1 MFSAFPESTFA
12 QKPFKIV
19 IDAGHGGKDPGRPN
33 KSGIKEKNIVLNIAL
48 DLGKKLKNSGNEVIY
63 TRDKDVFL
71 TLRQRAKIANDVD
84 ADLFISIH
92 CNAFHD
98 SSVHGSETF
107 VYGLHV
113 SQANFN
119 IAKKENEINFID
131 DHYLDD
137 EETYSPT
144 STESVIKPGL
154 TELVN
159 QILPQVQLQIEAVMK
174 NAEIVLQNINTLFD
188 DETKKELKS
197 SIEDFSNLT
206 SSLSETSDEISKL
219 IANNS
224 ENLTNSLAD
233 FRSASNNIKSITDSL
248 NTDDINSITIN
259 LNSLVNNLNSI
270 TTSLKNSEGTAGKLI
285 NDKSIYDNLENATNQ
300 LNRLIEDIK
309 LNPNRYI
316 NFSVFGKKNK

>member
-1 MFSAFPESTFA
+1 MKFTKEIKVGFLAVLGIMMSVFSYNYLKGINLFDKNRKFIVKYEKVDGLSVSNPVTMNG
-12 QKPFKIV
+12 FKIGKVQKINFNSNNTRELLVDIIIDNDV
-19 IDAGHGGKDPGRPN
+19 IFPKTSLAELYETGLIGGKAIAIIPDY
-33 KSGIKEKNIVLNIAL
+33 KNDSTIAI
-48 DLGKKLKNSGNEVIY
+48 DGDYLKG
-63 TRDKDVFL
+63 
-71 TLRQRAKIANDVD
+71 
-84 ADLFISIH
+84 
-92 CNAFHD
+92 
-98 SSVHGSETF
+98 
-107 VYGLHV
+107 
-113 SQANFN
+113 
-119 IAKKENEINFID
+119 
-131 DHYLDD
+131 
-137 EETYSPT
+137 
-144 STESVIKPGL
+144 VIKPGL

-219 IANNS
+219 IAENS
-224 ENLTNSLAD
+224 ENLTNSLSD

-248 NTDDINSITIN
+248 NSDDIKSITIN

-309 LNPNRYI
+309 LNPSRYI

>member
-1 MFSAFPESTFA
+1 MKFTKEIKVGFLAVLGIMMSVFSYNYLKGINLFENNRKLTVKYEKVDGLSVSNPVTMNG
-12 QKPFKIV
+12 FKIGKVQKINFNSKNTRELLVDIV
-19 IDAGHGGKDPGRPN
+19 IENDVIFPKTSLAELYETGLIGGKAIAIIPDY
-33 KSGIKEKNIVLNIAL
+33 KNDSTIAI
-48 DLGKKLKNSGNEVIY
+48 DGDYLKG
-63 TRDKDVFL
+63 
-71 TLRQRAKIANDVD
+71 
-84 ADLFISIH
+84 
-92 CNAFHD
+92 
-98 SSVHGSETF
+98 
-107 VYGLHV
+107 
-113 SQANFN
+113 
-119 IAKKENEINFID
+119 
-131 DHYLDD
+131 
-137 EETYSPT
+137 
-144 STESVIKPGL
+144 VIKPGL

-197 SIEDFSNLT
+197 SIEDFSNLA

-224 ENLTNSLAD
+224 ENLTNSLSD
-233 FRSASNNIKSITDSL
+233 FRSATNNIKIITDSL
-248 NTDDINSITIN
+248 KSDDINSITTN

-300 LNRLIEDIK
+300 LNLLIEDIK

>member
-1 MFSAFPESTFA
+1 MKFTKEIKVGFLAVLGIMMSVFSYNYLKGINLFDKNRKFIVKYEKVDGLSVSNPVTMNG
-12 QKPFKIV
+12 FKIGKVQKINFNSKNTRELLVDIIIDNDV
-19 IDAGHGGKDPGRPN
+19 IFPKTSLAELYETGLIGGKAIAIIPDY
-33 KSGIKEKNIVLNIAL
+33 KNDSTIAI
-48 DLGKKLKNSGNEVIY
+48 DGDYLKG
-63 TRDKDVFL
+63 
-71 TLRQRAKIANDVD
+71 
-84 ADLFISIH
+84 
-92 CNAFHD
+92 
-98 SSVHGSETF
+98 
-107 VYGLHV
+107 
-113 SQANFN
+113 
-119 IAKKENEINFID
+119 
-131 DHYLDD
+131 
-137 EETYSPT
+137 
-144 STESVIKPGL
+144 VIKPGL

-219 IANNS
+219 IADNS
-224 ENLTNSLAD
+224 ENLTNSLSN

-248 NTDDINSITIN
+248 NSDDIKSITIN

-309 LNPNRYI
+309 LNPSRYI

>member
-1 MFSAFPESTFA
+1 MKFTKEIKVGFLAILGILMSVFSYNYLKGINLFENNRKFTVKYEKVDGLSVSNPVTMNG
-12 QKPFKIV
+12 FKIGKVQKINFNSKNTRELLVDIVVVNDV
-19 IDAGHGGKDPGRPN
+19 IFPKTSLAELYETGLIGGKAIAIIPDY
-33 KSGIKEKNIVLNIAL
+33 KNDSTIAI
-48 DLGKKLKNSGNEVIY
+48 DGDYLKG
-63 TRDKDVFL
+63 
-71 TLRQRAKIANDVD
+71 
-84 ADLFISIH
+84 
-92 CNAFHD
+92 
-98 SSVHGSETF
+98 
-107 VYGLHV
+107 
-113 SQANFN
+113 
-119 IAKKENEINFID
+119 
-131 DHYLDD
+131 
-137 EETYSPT
+137 
-144 STESVIKPGL
+144 VIKPGL

-206 SSLSETSDEISKL
+206 NSFLETSDQISKL

-233 FRSASNNIKSITDSL
+233 FRSASSNIKNITDSL
-248 NTDDINSITIN
+248 SSDDINSISTN
-259 LNSLVNNLNSI
+259 LNSLLNNLNSI

>member
-1 MFSAFPESTFA
+1 MKFTKEIKVGFLAVLGIMMSVFSYNYLKGINLFDKNRKFIVKYEKVDGLSVSNPVTMNG
-12 QKPFKIV
+12 FKIGKVQKINFNSKNTRELLVDIIIDNDV
-19 IDAGHGGKDPGRPN
+19 IFPKTSLAELYETGLIGGKAIAIIPDY
-33 KSGIKEKNIVLNIAL
+33 KNDSTIAI
-48 DLGKKLKNSGNEVIY
+48 DGDYLKG
-63 TRDKDVFL
+63 
-71 TLRQRAKIANDVD
+71 
-84 ADLFISIH
+84 
-92 CNAFHD
+92 
-98 SSVHGSETF
+98 
-107 VYGLHV
+107 
-113 SQANFN
+113 
-119 IAKKENEINFID
+119 
-131 DHYLDD
+131 
-137 EETYSPT
+137 
-144 STESVIKPGL
+144 VIKPGL

-219 IANNS
+219 IADNS
-224 ENLTNSLAD
+224 ENLTNSLSD

-248 NTDDINSITIN
+248 NSDDIKSITIN

-285 NDKSIYDNLENATNQ
+285 NDRSIYDNLENATNQ

-309 LNPNRYI
+309 LNPSRYI

>member
-1 MFSAFPESTFA
+1 MKFTKEIRVGFLAVLGIMMSVFSYNYLKGINLFDKNRKFTVKYEKVDGLSVSNPVTMNG
-12 QKPFKIV
+12 FKIGKVQKINFNSKNTRELLVDIIVDNDV
-19 IDAGHGGKDPGRPN
+19 IFSKTSLAELYETGLIGGKAIAIIPDY
-33 KSGIKEKNIVLNIAL
+33 KNDSTIAI
-48 DLGKKLKNSGNEVIY
+48 DGDYLKG
-63 TRDKDVFL
+63 
-71 TLRQRAKIANDVD
+71 
-84 ADLFISIH
+84 
-92 CNAFHD
+92 
-98 SSVHGSETF
+98 
-107 VYGLHV
+107 
-113 SQANFN
+113 
-119 IAKKENEINFID
+119 
-131 DHYLDD
+131 
-137 EETYSPT
+137 
-144 STESVIKPGL
+144 VIKPGL

-206 SSLSETSDEISKL
+206 SSLSETSDEISEL
-219 IANNS
+219 ITNNS
-224 ENLTNSLAD
+224 ENLTNSLSD

-248 NTDDINSITIN
+248 NSDDIKSITTN

-270 TTSLKNSEGTAGKLI
+270 TKSLKNSEGTAGKLI
-285 NDKSIYDNLENATNQ
+285 NDKSIYDNLENASNQ

>member
-1 MFSAFPESTFA
+1 MKFTKEIKVGFLAVLGIMMSVFSYNYLKGINLFDKNRKFIVKYEKVDGLSASNPVTMNG
-12 QKPFKIV
+12 FKIGKVQKINFNSKNTRELLVDIIIDNDV
-19 IDAGHGGKDPGRPN
+19 IFPKTSLAELYETGLIGGKAIAIIPDY
-33 KSGIKEKNIVLNIAL
+33 KNDSTIAI
-48 DLGKKLKNSGNEVIY
+48 DGDYLKG
-63 TRDKDVFL
+63 
-71 TLRQRAKIANDVD
+71 
-84 ADLFISIH
+84 
-92 CNAFHD
+92 
-98 SSVHGSETF
+98 
-107 VYGLHV
+107 
-113 SQANFN
+113 
-119 IAKKENEINFID
+119 
-131 DHYLDD
+131 
-137 EETYSPT
+137 
-144 STESVIKPGL
+144 VIKPGL

-219 IANNS
+219 ITDNS
-224 ENLTNSLAD
+224 ENLTNSLSD

-248 NTDDINSITIN
+248 NSDDIKSITIN

-309 LNPNRYI
+309 LNPSRYI

>member
-1 MFSAFPESTFA
+1 MKFTKEIKVGFLAVLGIIMSVFSYNYLKGINLFDKNRKFIVKYEKVDGLSVSNPVTMNG
-12 QKPFKIV
+12 FKIGKVQKINFNSKNTRELLVDIIIDNDV
-19 IDAGHGGKDPGRPN
+19 IFPKTSLAELYETGLIGGKAIAIIPDY
-33 KSGIKEKNIVLNIAL
+33 KNDSTIAI
-48 DLGKKLKNSGNEVIY
+48 DGDYLKG
-63 TRDKDVFL
+63 
-71 TLRQRAKIANDVD
+71 
-84 ADLFISIH
+84 
-92 CNAFHD
+92 
-98 SSVHGSETF
+98 
-107 VYGLHV
+107 
-113 SQANFN
+113 
-119 IAKKENEINFID
+119 
-131 DHYLDD
+131 
-137 EETYSPT
+137 
-144 STESVIKPGL
+144 VIKPGL

-159 QILPQVQLQIEAVMK
+159 QILPQAQLQIEAVMK

-224 ENLTNSLAD
+224 ENLTNSLSD

>member
-1 MFSAFPESTFA
+1 MKFTKEIKVGFLAVLGIMMSVFSYNYLKGINLFDKNRKFIVKYEKVDGLSVSNPVTMNG
-12 QKPFKIV
+12 FKIGKVQKINFNSKNTRELLVDIIIDNDV
-19 IDAGHGGKDPGRPN
+19 IFPKTSLAELYETGLIGGKAIAIIPDY
-33 KSGIKEKNIVLNIAL
+33 KNDSTIAI
-48 DLGKKLKNSGNEVIY
+48 DGDYLKG
-63 TRDKDVFL
+63 
-71 TLRQRAKIANDVD
+71 
-84 ADLFISIH
+84 
-92 CNAFHD
+92 
-98 SSVHGSETF
+98 
-107 VYGLHV
+107 
-113 SQANFN
+113 
-119 IAKKENEINFID
+119 
-131 DHYLDD
+131 
-137 EETYSPT
+137 
-144 STESVIKPGL
+144 VIKPGL

-219 IANNS
+219 IADNS
-224 ENLTNSLAD
+224 ENLTNSLSD

-248 NTDDINSITIN
+248 NSDDIKSITIN

-309 LNPNRYI
+309 LNPSRYV

>member
-1 MFSAFPESTFA
+1 MKFTKEIKVGFLAVLGIMMSVFSYNYLKGINLFDKNRKFIVKYEKVDGLSVSNPVTMNG
-12 QKPFKIV
+12 FKIGKVQKINFNSKNTRELLVDIIVDNDV
-19 IDAGHGGKDPGRPN
+19 IFSKTSLAELYETGLIGGKAIAIIPDY
-33 KSGIKEKNIVLNIAL
+33 KNDSTIAL
-48 DLGKKLKNSGNEVIY
+48 DGDYLKG
-63 TRDKDVFL
+63 
-71 TLRQRAKIANDVD
+71 
-84 ADLFISIH
+84 
-92 CNAFHD
+92 
-98 SSVHGSETF
+98 
-107 VYGLHV
+107 
-113 SQANFN
+113 
-119 IAKKENEINFID
+119 
-131 DHYLDD
+131 
-137 EETYSPT
+137 
-144 STESVIKPGL
+144 VIKPGL

-206 SSLSETSDEISKL
+206 SSLSETSDEISEL

-224 ENLTNSLAD
+224 ENLTNSLSD

-248 NTDDINSITIN
+248 NSDDIKSITTN

>member
-1 MFSAFPESTFA
+1 MKFTKEIKVGFLAVLGIMMSVFSYNYLKGINLFDKNRKFIVKYEKVDGLSVSNPVTMNG
-12 QKPFKIV
+12 FKIGKVQKINFNSKNTRELLVDIIIDNDV
-19 IDAGHGGKDPGRPN
+19 IFPKTSLAELYETGLIGGKAIAIIPDY
-33 KSGIKEKNIVLNIAL
+33 KNDSTIAI
-48 DLGKKLKNSGNEVIY
+48 DGDYLKG
-63 TRDKDVFL
+63 
-71 TLRQRAKIANDVD
+71 
-84 ADLFISIH
+84 
-92 CNAFHD
+92 
-98 SSVHGSETF
+98 
-107 VYGLHV
+107 
-113 SQANFN
+113 
-119 IAKKENEINFID
+119 
-131 DHYLDD
+131 
-137 EETYSPT
+137 
-144 STESVIKPGL
+144 VIKPGL

-224 ENLTNSLAD
+224 ENLTNSLSD

-248 NTDDINSITIN
+248 SSDDIKSITIN

>member
-1 MFSAFPESTFA
+1 MKFTKEIKVGFLAVLGIMMSVFSYNYLKGINLFEKNRKFTVKYEKVDGLSVSNPVTMNGFKIGKV
-12 QKPFKIV
+12 QKINFNSNNTRELLVDIV
-19 IDAGHGGKDPGRPN
+19 IDNDVVFPKTSLAELYETGLIGGKAIAIIPDYQNDSTVAVDGD
-33 KSGIKEKNIVLNIAL
+33 VLK
-48 DLGKKLKNSGNEVIY
+48 G
-63 TRDKDVFL
+63 
-71 TLRQRAKIANDVD
+71 
-84 ADLFISIH
+84 
-92 CNAFHD
+92 
-98 SSVHGSETF
+98 
-107 VYGLHV
+107 
-113 SQANFN
+113 
-119 IAKKENEINFID
+119 
-131 DHYLDD
+131 
-137 EETYSPT
+137 
-144 STESVIKPGL
+144 VIKPGL

-206 SSLSETSDEISKL
+206 KSLSDTSNEISNL

-248 NTDDINSITIN
+248 NSDDINSLTTN

-285 NDKSIYDNLENATNQ
+285 NDKSIYNNLENASNQ
-300 LNRLIEDIK
+300 LNLLIEDIK

>member
-1 MFSAFPESTFA
+1 MKFTKEIKVGFLAVLGIMMSVFSYNYLKGINLFDKNRKFIVKYEKVDGLSVSNPVTMNG
-12 QKPFKIV
+12 FKIGKVQKINFNSKNTRELLVDIIIDNDV
-19 IDAGHGGKDPGRPN
+19 IFPKTSLAELYETGLIGGKAIAIIPDY
-33 KSGIKEKNIVLNIAL
+33 KNDSTIAI
-48 DLGKKLKNSGNEVIY
+48 DGDYLKG
-63 TRDKDVFL
+63 
-71 TLRQRAKIANDVD
+71 
-84 ADLFISIH
+84 
-92 CNAFHD
+92 
-98 SSVHGSETF
+98 
-107 VYGLHV
+107 
-113 SQANFN
+113 
-119 IAKKENEINFID
+119 
-131 DHYLDD
+131 
-137 EETYSPT
+137 
-144 STESVIKPGL
+144 VIKPGL

-188 DETKKELKS
+188 DETKKDLKS

-219 IANNS
+219 IADNS
-224 ENLTNSLAD
+224 ENLTNSLSD

-248 NTDDINSITIN
+248 NSDDIKSMTTN

-309 LNPNRYI
+309 LNPDRYI

>member
-1 MFSAFPESTFA
+1 MKFTKEIKVGFLAVLGIMMSVFSYNYLKGINLFDKNRKFIVKYEKVDGLSVSNPVTMNG
-12 QKPFKIV
+12 FKIGKVQKINFNSKNTRELLVDIIIDNDV
-19 IDAGHGGKDPGRPN
+19 IFPKTSLAELYETGLIGGKAIAIIPDY
-33 KSGIKEKNIVLNIAL
+33 KNDSTIAI
-48 DLGKKLKNSGNEVIY
+48 DGDYLKG
-63 TRDKDVFL
+63 
-71 TLRQRAKIANDVD
+71 
-84 ADLFISIH
+84 
-92 CNAFHD
+92 
-98 SSVHGSETF
+98 
-107 VYGLHV
+107 
-113 SQANFN
+113 
-119 IAKKENEINFID
+119 
-131 DHYLDD
+131 
-137 EETYSPT
+137 
-144 STESVIKPGL
+144 VIKPGL

-219 IANNS
+219 IADNS
-224 ENLTNSLAD
+224 ENLTNSLSD
-233 FRSASNNIKSITDSL
+233 LRSASNNIKSITDSL
-248 NTDDINSITIN
+248 NSDDIKSITIN

-309 LNPNRYI
+309 LNPSRYI

>member
-1 MFSAFPESTFA
+1 MKFTKEIKVGFLAVLGIMMSVFSYNYLKGINLFDKNRKFIVKYEKVDGLSVSNPVTMNG
-12 QKPFKIV
+12 FKIGKVQKINFNSKNTRELLVDIIIDNDV
-19 IDAGHGGKDPGRPN
+19 IFPKTSLAELYETGLIGGKAIAIIPDY
-33 KSGIKEKNIVLNIAL
+33 KNDSTIAT
-48 DLGKKLKNSGNEVIY
+48 DGDYLKG
-63 TRDKDVFL
+63 
-71 TLRQRAKIANDVD
+71 
-84 ADLFISIH
+84 
-92 CNAFHD
+92 
-98 SSVHGSETF
+98 
-107 VYGLHV
+107 
-113 SQANFN
+113 
-119 IAKKENEINFID
+119 
-131 DHYLDD
+131 
-137 EETYSPT
+137 
-144 STESVIKPGL
+144 VIKPGL

-219 IANNS
+219 IADNS
-224 ENLTNSLAD
+224 ENLTNSLSD

-248 NTDDINSITIN
+248 NSDDIKSITIN

>member
-1 MFSAFPESTFA
+1 MKFTKEIKVGFLAVLGIMMSVFSYNYLKGINLFDKNRKFTVKYEKVDGLSVSNPVTMNG
-12 QKPFKIV
+12 FKIGKVQKINFNSKNTRELLVDIIIDNDV
-19 IDAGHGGKDPGRPN
+19 IFPKTSLAELYETGLIGGKAIAIIPDY
-33 KSGIKEKNIVLNIAL
+33 KNDSTIAI
-48 DLGKKLKNSGNEVIY
+48 DGDYLKG
-63 TRDKDVFL
+63 
-71 TLRQRAKIANDVD
+71 
-84 ADLFISIH
+84 
-92 CNAFHD
+92 
-98 SSVHGSETF
+98 
-107 VYGLHV
+107 
-113 SQANFN
+113 
-119 IAKKENEINFID
+119 
-131 DHYLDD
+131 
-137 EETYSPT
+137 
-144 STESVIKPGL
+144 VIKPGL

-206 SSLSETSDEISKL
+206 SSLSETSDEISEL
-219 IANNS
+219 IANNT
-224 ENLTNSLAD
+224 ENLTNSLSD

-248 NTDDINSITIN
+248 NSDDIKSITTN

-285 NDKSIYDNLENATNQ
+285 NDKSIYDNLENASNQ

>member
-1 MFSAFPESTFA
+1 MKFTKEIKVGFLAVLGIMMSVFSYNYLKGINLFDKNRKFIVKYEKVDGLSVSNPVTMNG
-12 QKPFKIV
+12 FKIGKVQKINFNSKNTRELLVDIIIDNDV
-19 IDAGHGGKDPGRPN
+19 IFPKTSLAELYETGLIGGKAIAIIPDY
-33 KSGIKEKNIVLNIAL
+33 KNDSTIAL
-48 DLGKKLKNSGNEVIY
+48 DGDYLKG
-63 TRDKDVFL
+63 
-71 TLRQRAKIANDVD
+71 
-84 ADLFISIH
+84 
-92 CNAFHD
+92 
-98 SSVHGSETF
+98 
-107 VYGLHV
+107 
-113 SQANFN
+113 
-119 IAKKENEINFID
+119 
-131 DHYLDD
+131 
-137 EETYSPT
+137 
-144 STESVIKPGL
+144 VIKPGL

-174 NAEIVLQNINTLFD
+174 NAEIVLQNINTLFN

-224 ENLTNSLAD
+224 ENLTNSLSD

-248 NTDDINSITIN
+248 NSDDIKSITIN

-309 LNPNRYI
+309 LNPSRYI

>member
-1 MFSAFPESTFA
+1 MRFTKEIKVGFLAVLGIMMSVFSYNYLKGINLFDKNRKFIVKYEKVDGLSVSNPVTMNG
-12 QKPFKIV
+12 FKIGKVQKINFNSKNTRELLVDIIIDNDV
-19 IDAGHGGKDPGRPN
+19 IFPKTSLAELYETGLIGGKAIAIIPDY
-33 KSGIKEKNIVLNIAL
+33 KNDSTIAI
-48 DLGKKLKNSGNEVIY
+48 DGDYLKG
-63 TRDKDVFL
+63 
-71 TLRQRAKIANDVD
+71 
-84 ADLFISIH
+84 
-92 CNAFHD
+92 
-98 SSVHGSETF
+98 
-107 VYGLHV
+107 
-113 SQANFN
+113 
-119 IAKKENEINFID
+119 
-131 DHYLDD
+131 
-137 EETYSPT
+137 
-144 STESVIKPGL
+144 VIKPGL

-219 IANNS
+219 IADNS
-224 ENLTNSLAD
+224 ENLTNSLSD

-248 NTDDINSITIN
+248 NSDDIKSITIN

-309 LNPNRYI
+309 LNPSRYI

>member
-1 MFSAFPESTFA
+1 MKFTKEIKVGFLAVLGIMMSVFSYNYLKGINLFDKNRKFIVKYEKVDGLSVSNPVTMNG
-12 QKPFKIV
+12 FKIGKVQKINFNSKNTRELLVDIIIDNDV
-19 IDAGHGGKDPGRPN
+19 IFPKTSLAELYETGLIGGKAIAIIPDY
-33 KSGIKEKNIVLNIAL
+33 KNDSTIAL
-48 DLGKKLKNSGNEVIY
+48 DGDYLKG
-63 TRDKDVFL
+63 
-71 TLRQRAKIANDVD
+71 
-84 ADLFISIH
+84 
-92 CNAFHD
+92 
-98 SSVHGSETF
+98 
-107 VYGLHV
+107 
-113 SQANFN
+113 
-119 IAKKENEINFID
+119 
-131 DHYLDD
+131 
-137 EETYSPT
+137 
-144 STESVIKPGL
+144 VIKPGL

-224 ENLTNSLAD
+224 ENLTNSLSD

-248 NTDDINSITIN
+248 NSDDIKSMTTN

-285 NDKSIYDNLENATNQ
+285 NDKSIYDNLEDATNQ

-309 LNPNRYI
+309 LNPSRYI

>member
-1 MFSAFPESTFA
+1 MKFTKEIKVGFLDLLGIMMSVFSYNYLKGINLFDKNRKFTVKYEKVDGLSVSNPVTMNG
-12 QKPFKIV
+12 FKIGKV
-19 IDAGHGGKDPGRPN
+19 QKINFNSKNTRELLVDIIIDNDVVFPKTSLAELYETGLIGGKAIAIIPDY
-33 KSGIKEKNIVLNIAL
+33 KNDSTIAV
-48 DLGKKLKNSGNEVIY
+48 DGDYLKG
-63 TRDKDVFL
+63 
-71 TLRQRAKIANDVD
+71 
-84 ADLFISIH
+84 
-92 CNAFHD
+92 
-98 SSVHGSETF
+98 
-107 VYGLHV
+107 
-113 SQANFN
+113 
-119 IAKKENEINFID
+119 
-131 DHYLDD
+131 
-137 EETYSPT
+137 
-144 STESVIKPGL
+144 VIKPGL

-224 ENLTNSLAD
+224 ENLTNSLSD

-248 NTDDINSITIN
+248 NSDDIKSITTN